1 MPNLDLEKEI
11 EAAKEPPTVGLC
23 LNRKARLE
31 LLIWT
36 QEYEPN
42 HFLLIAKLVKNGTVY
57 RSWADAVRD
66 YIDMTHLRNWILRDC
81 EDIMDSDGLELLLK
95 FMQRYKY
102 ERRAKIHHNHLA
114 CEVEE
119 MIR

>member
-1 MPNLDLEKEI
+1 MLDLEHEI
-11 EAAKEPPTVGLC
+11 EISADKPTIGICV
-23 LNRKARLE
+23 NRSNRLQ

-36 QEYEPN
+36 REYEPDR
-42 HFLLIAKLVKNGTVY
+42 FLLIAKLVKDDVVY

-66 YIDMTHLRNWILRDC
+66 YIDMTHLRNWVLKDC

-102 ERRAKIHHNHLA
+102 ERRAKIHHNYLA